1 MKSIITKVISLSTL
15 TLSLSV
21 SAASTIET
29 LSIESIKATL
39 TLEQIQRSLNQ
50 WKEDELNQLETRA
63 QALPDSAPIEVRREL
78 VKSQVEQEYKQ
89 TAQVL
94 GL

>member
-15 TLSLSV
+15 TLSLSA